1 MSENLDLSGAV
12 DALKEML
19 SGEDGNRQLQN
30 IISMFGDNSQQSTSS
45 SAGIDMDTI
54 LKMQKVMSA
63 MNSGDNGRQAAFL
76 QTLAPLLRPER
87 RSAVDNAVRFL
98 SIGKAIKVFKEI
110 EGA

>member
-1 MSENLDLSGAV
+1 MSDNIDLSGAV

-19 SGEDGNRQLQN
+19 SGEEGNRQLQN
-30 IISMFGDNSQQSTSS
+30 IVSMLGANSQQSAS
-45 SAGIDMDTI
+45 GIDIDTM

-63 MNSGDNGRQAAFL
+63 MNSGNNGKQAAFL
-76 QTLAPLLRPER
+76 QNLAPLLRPER
-87 RSAVDNAVRFL
+87 RSAVDNAVKFL